1 MSEEDIQEEI
11 EEREAEQ
18 DLKKDEAQGKKVNKA
33 PSIVTTEKRVK
44 EILKKAPRP
53 SAVLRQARAV
63 KKMSQNV
70 SSDKKKT
77 QAQILEEAGY
87 SASYARK
94 GGVKNT
100 QAWPLLMEL
109 YLGDEDLAKHHHQL
123 MNASRIGTQTFAM
136 GVKDEEIIEVIESF
150 GFPVMK
156 VLFVKGLGKVAYYS
170 IPDHIAK
177 KYALDM
183 AYKLKQKY
191 GDLTIHHKFGE
202 LSDEDIEAEIAGVL
216 SEAIGLAEGA
226 RKKKKKQSS

>member
-1 MSEEDIQEEI
+1 MTEAEDIQEEI

-18 DLKKDEAQGKKVNKA
+18 DLKKDEAQGKKVKKA

-53 SAVLRQARAV
+53 SAVLRQARAI
-63 KKMSQNV
+63 KKMSQNI
-70 SSDKKKT
+70 SSGSKRKT
-77 QAQILEEAGY
+77 QKEILEESGY
-87 SASYARK
+87 SASYAKK
-94 GGVKNT
+94 GGVKKT

-136 GVKDEEIIEVIESF
+136 GVKDEEIIEVVESF

-202 LSDEDIEAEIAGVL
+202 LSDEEIEGEIAGVL

-226 RKKKKKQSS
+226 GKKKKK